1 MKQRITYLLP
11 PGTDYDPANIHIG
24 PDSVN
29 ITNTA
34 EAPAIEKRVTAGL
47 SELPAEL
54 RDLLTSIHELHI
66 RYTSR
71 QPYTSPSP
79 LTSRLPPGLHVF
91 FTPLASSP
99 ETDICPL
106 LKSLFSAPNQDL
118 KCPSTPQSFSSPP
131 ILAGSERFAHTSSHQ
146 YYTPLPKNQILAFQ
160 TFLSRTFCPGTFRGA
175 CPNEIA
181 TLSFAS
187 YIDIDFDAISHAV
200 TLTAVWRAG
209 IGNPAARTP
218 AKLWGGQEGGGGLEV
233 GVLVPQTADE
243 AEEVKLGGFL
253 AVVGEDEYPS
263 ATMFSFP
270 SRHHA
275 VAQSSLDIEPSFG
288 ISFQQPTGLHPKMS
302 ITFPLRQEGEKQ
314 EGEKQEGEKQQGEKQ
329 QGEKQQGE
337 KQQEGREGFLLSP
350 PKSEGACA
358 LHAYLTLPSAVFL
371 DRYQLQDPAVLKENH
386 LVALR
391 SLSGEQ
397 DLEAPEWVVEGWGS
411 AALVELAAPSPTDE
425 GEGGWEVS
433 VPLHLRYLQAA
444 NTTTTTG
451 DSAAGKGEGGEGF
464 VNLTI
469 PFPAVFWACEAE
481 EGLKMSTNPFDR
493 VDLGYD
499 GLFGPRTMF
508 YHFSPSAGA
517 GVGAAGGSSAGVG
530 GGGLGSGIG
539 TGVLESVIRVPVL
552 EPGWGVLVAW
562 GTFGAVV
569 GGFGWVVWGLVRGM
583 GGTGKK
589 GGKREVVKKGGVVG
603 KTE

>member
-11 PGTDYDPANIHIG
+11 LGTDYDPANIHIG

-71 QPYTSPSP
+71 QPYQAPSP

-91 FTPLASSP
+91 FTPLASTP

-106 LKSLFSAPNQDL
+106 LKSLFASPTQNI
-118 KCPSTPQSFSSPP
+118 KCSSTSQSFSPIP
-131 ILAGSERFAHTSSHQ
+131 ILPGSERFAHTSSHQ
-146 YYTPLPKNQILAFQ
+146 YYTPLPKNQILPFQ
-160 TFLSRTFCPGTFRGA
+160 TFLSRTFCPGTFRGE

-209 IGNPAARTP
+209 LTNPAARTP

-233 GVLVPQTADE
+233 GVLVPQKADE

-253 AVVGEDEYPS
+253 AVVGEDEYPN
-263 ATMFSFP
+263 TG
-270 SRHHA
+270 
-275 VAQSSLDIEPSFG
+275 FG
-288 ISFQQPTGLHPKMS
+288 ISFQQPTGLHPRMS
-302 ITFPLRQEGEKQ
+302 ITFPLRQEGGKQ
-314 EGEKQEGEKQQGEKQ
+314 E
-329 QGEKQQGE
+329 GE
-337 KQQEGREGFLLSP
+337 KQQEGREDFLSP
-350 PKSEGACA
+350 PKPDGACA
-358 LHAYLTLPSAVFL
+358 LHAYLTLPSAIFL
-371 DRYQLQDPAVLKENH
+371 DRYQLQDPAVLRENG

-411 AALVELAAPSPTDE
+411 AALVELAAPSLSSLSE
-425 GEGGWEVS
+425 SGAGSEEGGWEVS
-433 VPLHLRYLQAA
+433 VPLHLRYLRAA
-444 NTTTTTG
+444 NSSTTT
-451 DSAAGKGEGGEGF
+451 AAGGKGGEGGEGF

-508 YHFSPSAGA
+508 YHFSPSAGGMVGGS
-517 GVGAAGGSSAGVG
+517 GVGS
-530 GGGLGSGIG
+530 
-539 TGVLESVIRVPVL
+539 GVLESVIRVPVL
-552 EPGWGVLVAW
+552 EPGWGALVQW
-562 GTFGAVV
+562 GTFAAVV
-569 GGFGWVVWGLVRGM
+569 GGFGWVVWGLVRGVGR
-583 GGTGKK
+583 GGGR
-589 GGKREVVKKGGVVG
+589 GRGMKGGVVG
-603 KTE
+603 RTE

>member
-11 PGTDYDPANIHIG
+11 SGTDYDPANIHIG

-34 EAPAIEKRVTAGL
+34 EPPAIEKRVTAGL

-54 RDLLTSIHELHI
+54 REILTSIHELHI
-66 RYTSR
+66 RFTSR
-71 QPYTSPSP
+71 QPYQAPTP

-99 ETDICPL
+99 DTDICPL
-106 LKSLFSAPNQDL
+106 LISLFGPIL
-118 KCPSTPQSFSSPP
+118 KCSSTSQSFSSPP

-146 YYTPLPKNQILAFQ
+146 YYSPLPKILPFQ
-160 TFLSRTFCPGTFRGA
+160 TWLAKTFCPSTFRGP

-200 TLTAVWRAG
+200 TFTVVWRAG
-209 IGNPAARTP
+209 IGNPGARTP
-218 AKLWGGQEGGGGLEV
+218 AKLWGEGDGLEV

-243 AEEVKLGGFL
+243 PEEIKLGGFL
-253 AVVGEDEYPS
+253 VVVGEDEHPS
-263 ATMFSFP
+263 ATMFAFP
-270 SRHHA
+270 SRHHS
-275 VAQSSLDIEPSFG
+275 VPSDTSFG
-288 ISFQQPTGLHPKMS
+288 IAFRLPTGLHPKMS
-302 ITFPLRQEGEKQ
+302 ITLPRH
-314 EGEKQEGEKQQGEKQ
+314 QQGE
-329 QGEKQQGE
+329 
-337 KQQEGREGFLLSP
+337 GFLSP
-350 PKSEGACA
+350 PKSDGACA

-371 DRYQLQDPAVLKENH
+371 DRYQLSDPKLLAENN

-397 DLEAPEWVVEGWGS
+397 DLEAPDWVIERWGS
-411 AALVELAAPSPTDE
+411 AALLELSPLSPTDD
-425 GEGGWEVS
+425 GEWEVT

-444 NTTTTTG
+444 NTTTTTATG
-451 DSAAGKGEGGEGF
+451 RKGVEEGEGEGY

-493 VDLGYD
+493 VDIGYD

-508 YHFSPSAGA
+508 YHFSPS
-517 GVGAAGGSSAGVG
+517 VGATGGSHAGGIRAGGVG
-530 GGGLGSGIG
+530 GGMGGVGAGIG
-539 TGVLESVIRVPVL
+539 QGVLESVIRVPVL
-552 EPGWGVLVAW
+552 EPGWGGMVQW
-562 GTFGAVV
+562 GTLGAVV
-569 GGFGWVVWGLVRGM
+569 GGLGWVCWGLVRGM

-589 GGKREVVKKGGVVG
+589 GGKKSGVVG

>member
-11 PGTDYDPANIHIG
+11 PGTDYDPANIHIS

-29 ITNTA
+29 ITDTA

-54 RDLLTSIHELHI
+54 RHVLSSIHELHI

-71 QPYTSPSP
+71 QPYLAPSP

-91 FTPLASSP
+91 FTPLASAP

-106 LKSLFSAPNQDL
+106 LKSLFASPTQNI
-118 KCPSTPQSFSSPP
+118 KCPSTPQSFSPIP
-131 ILAGSERFAHTSSHQ
+131 ILPGSERFAHTSSHQ

-160 TFLSRTFCPGTFRGA
+160 TFLSRTFCPGTFRGE

-218 AKLWGGQEGGGGLEV
+218 AKLWGGQDGGGLEV

-243 AEEVKLGGFL
+243 AEEIKLGGFL
-253 AVVGEDEYPS
+253 TVVGEDEYPS

-275 VAQSSLDIEPSFG
+275 VPQSSLDIEPSFG

-302 ITFPLRQEGEKQ
+302 ITFPQHQE
-314 EGEKQEGEKQQGEKQ
+314 
-329 QGEKQQGE
+329 GE
-337 KQQEGREGFLLSP
+337 KQQEGREGFLSP

-371 DRYQLQDPAVLKENH
+371 DRYQLSDPAVLRENG

-391 SLSGEQ
+391 SSSGEQ
-397 DLEAPEWVVEGWGS
+397 DLEAPEWVVERWGS
-411 AALVELAAPSPTDE
+411 AALLELSPPPPNDSADDR
-425 GEGGWEVS
+425 GEWEVS

-444 NTTTTTG
+444 NMTG
-451 DSAAGKGEGGEGF
+451 GSEGGRGGGEGGEGY
-464 VNLTI
+464 VDLTI
-469 PFPAVFWACEAE
+469 SFPAVFWACEAE

-493 VDLGYD
+493 VDIGYD

-508 YHFSPSAGA
+508 YHFSPATGGSS
-517 GVGAAGGSSAGVG
+517 AGGSSAGGPGVG
-530 GGGLGSGIG
+530 GGGMGSGIG
-539 TGVLESVIRVPVL
+539 QGVLESVIRVPVL
-552 EPGWGVLVAW
+552 EPVWGGLVAW

-583 GGTGKK
+583 GRG
-589 GGKREVVKKGGVVG
+589 KKGGVVK